1 MALPIIN
8 SHLES
13 YINLNG
19 KTFVKNGQR
28 HKVNICS
35 NLIKYPYKAIS
46 YKGDVENL
54 DCENE
59 FRFSC
64 LENFESFLVYE
75 NQLNKMLSKS
85 LVEI

>member
-19 KTFVKNGQR
+19 KTFVKDGQR
-28 HKVNICS
+28 RKINIGS
-35 NLIKYPYKAIS
+35 NLIKYPYKAIAFR
-46 YKGDVENL
+46 GDVENL
-54 DCENE
+54 DCQDE

-75 NQLNKMLSKS
+75 NQLNKMLAK
-85 LVEI
+85 V

>member
-8 SHLES
+8 SHLAS

-28 HKVNICS
+28 HKVNIS
-35 NLIKYPYKAIS
+35 SSLIKYPYKAIAFC
-46 YKGDVENL
+46 GDVENL
-54 DCENE
+54 DCQDD

-64 LENFESFLVYE
+64 LQDFESFLVYE
-75 NQLNKMLSKS
+75 NQLNKMLGK
-85 LVEI
+85 L